1 MIPVAEAVR
10 IVAEKAEPLPAER
23 VALGDA
29 LGRVL
34 AEDVFADTDL
44 PPFDRAQMDGYA
56 VRSEDLRET
65 PARLR
70 VVGEAAA
77 GSGWRGTL
85 RTGEA
90 VRIMT
95 GAPLPSGAD
104 SVQQV
109 EVTREEE
116 GGAAVLVKRA
126 TEPGQFYVPRAS
138 EVGKGE
144 RVLGAGEEISA

>member
-1 MIPVAEAVR
+1 MIPVTEAIR
-10 IVAEKAEPLPAER
+10 IVVERAEPLAAER
-23 VALGDA
+23 VALGEA

-77 GSGWRGTL
+77 GSGWRGAL
-85 RTGEA
+85 RPGEA

-95 GAPLPSGAD
+95 GAPPAPGRGSGA
-104 SVQQV
+104 
-109 EVTREEE
+109 
-116 GGAAVLVKRA
+116 
-126 TEPGQFYVPRAS
+126 P
-138 EVGKGE
+138 
-144 RVLGAGEEISA
+144 GAGTR